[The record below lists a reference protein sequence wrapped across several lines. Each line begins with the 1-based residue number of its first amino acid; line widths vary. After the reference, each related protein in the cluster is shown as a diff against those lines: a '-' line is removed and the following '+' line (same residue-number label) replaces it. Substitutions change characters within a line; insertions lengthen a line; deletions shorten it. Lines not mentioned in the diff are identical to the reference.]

1 VVLAQLAQVLV
12 ELLDTLLVRLD
23 TLALEALVELEVG
36 MVSLYP
42 S

>member
-1 VVLAQLAQVLV
+1 MVLAQLAQVLV
-12 ELLDTLLVRLD
+12 ELLDALLVRLD

-42 S
+42 